1 MFSTFEKAKRNNRD
15 SESESCHHGPSSAKQ
30 LLYDGTQVDQSE
42 DTDEDSHAYSA

>member
-1 MFSTFEKAKRNNRD
+1 VFSTFEKAKRNNRD
-15 SESESCHHGPSSAKQ
+15 SESESCHRGPSSAKQ